1 MVKLLIDYAIENKII
16 LELDEKDNELCCNPI
31 NIAISNNNFEVFK
44 LLVEYAMEKGKIKL
58 IIDENSVEELI
69 SKDYYFVNL
78 RNISEI
84 SHELITLIYLYK
96 NKDKIDVIYSE
107 NSYFLKRFNE
117 INERY
122 DFNTLL
128 TFKYENNNIE
138 KEEGSINEI
147 WEINETSKDRE
158 NDGYDSKLNEM
169 IVSKD
174 DIFDIKIFENMKKS
188 ICYISRKNFHGT
200 GFFIEIPIPSKE
212 KPMRGLMTNNHIL
225 NEKSLKSGK
234 TFNIYMDNNKNKAI
248 EIKIE
253 DKYFVFTSE
262 LIDVT
267 FIELNKSITDE
278 INPIFLHPA
287 KNNAKINDKIH
298 IFQFPN
304 KNLSYANG
312 TIKSFHSFDYY
323 HDVSTDYGSLG
334 SPLLNKNFEVIGV
347 HKARRP
353 MTYTNDVLNEN
364 INVNLATRYSEIKF
378 AIRTLYNNMST
389 YGIERA
395 KKSAEIL
402 DDYKISMLNEY
413 GLKLKLSLDE
423 LKKEKEIN
431 KYELEILPKLIFEC
445 KFSKDLLFY
454 RTNYAWYIT
463 ILSEENKISKYT
475 LDCLKQLDWSS
486 IKPNSKVLRENIITR
501 LNGREYVLITRLN
514 LSKLKYL

>member
-1 MVKLLIDYAIENKII
+1 
-16 LELDEKDNELCCNPI
+16 
-31 NIAISNNNFEVFK
+31 
-44 LLVEYAMEKGKIKL
+44 
-58 IIDENSVEELI
+58 
-69 SKDYYFVNL
+69 
-78 RNISEI
+78 
-84 SHELITLIYLYK
+84 
-96 NKDKIDVIYSE
+96 
-107 NSYFLKRFNE
+107 
-117 INERY
+117 
-122 DFNTLL
+122 
-128 TFKYENNNIE
+128 
-138 KEEGSINEI
+138 
-147 WEINETSKDRE
+147 
-158 NDGYDSKLNEM
+158 M

-267 FIELNKSITDE
+267 FIELNKSIIDE